1 MSEKKRWICLYVEN
15 EIGVLA
21 RISGLF
27 SGKSYNL
34 NSLTVG
40 ETEDTTVSR
49 MTISF
54 TSDDRTFEQVKK
66 QLNRSVEVIKVVDYT
81 DIPIHNKEILFIKV
95 KECNTDDKDEVFRI
109 ANAFNFKITDYD
121 RKNIL
126 VECLQTENQNNDA
139 LGTFVDSRVL
149 ETLNEDSANVAYEL
163 TFLAV
168 GIVCA
173 VYVLGVK
180 KQKLIPRREAPKY
193 TGAIFET
200 AGQFAYIYALADTA
214 HAALAAPMISA
225 YCVASVVWS
234 RIFLKEKLSL
244 KHYASI
250 LLVVAGIVILG
261 ILDI

>member
-95 KECNTDDKDEVFRI
+95 KECNTCLLYTSDAADE
-109 ANAFNFKITDYD
+109 
-121 RKNIL
+121 
-126 VECLQTENQNNDA
+126 
-139 LGTFVDSRVL
+139 
-149 ETLNEDSANVAYEL
+149 
-163 TFLAV
+163 
-168 GIVCA
+168 
-173 VYVLGVK
+173 
-180 KQKLIPRREAPKY
+180 
-193 TGAIFET
+193 
-200 AGQFAYIYALADTA
+200 
-214 HAALAAPMISA
+214 
-225 YCVASVVWS
+225 
-234 RIFLKEKLSL
+234 
-244 KHYASI
+244 
-250 LLVVAGIVILG
+250 
-261 ILDI
+261 